1 MEEIIIEK
9 QEIVDKLHKLS
20 AHIGMKV
27 SAPEMLASTADD
39 EAKIDIMFD
48 AATVELLNVLLP
60 YASVLKSGGRV
71 VYSLDM
77 PVNWKRAQLPALQGF
92 CNDFLLHSLLARWF
106 DFLKNDSAGL
116 YRALN
121 KENAAAII
129 HLLQLREK
137 PAR

>member
-39 EAKIDIMFD
+39 EAKIDIMLG
-48 AATVELLNVLLP
+48 AASVELLNVLLP
-60 YASVLKSGGRV
+60 YASLQQSGGRV

-92 CNDFLLHSLLARWF
+92 CNDFLFCGKRIVFINRHHVRKLV
-106 DFLKNDSAGL
+106 
-116 YRALN
+116 
-121 KENAAAII
+121 
-129 HLLQLREK
+129 
-137 PAR
+137 

>member
-9 QEIVDKLHKLS
+9 QKIVDKLHKLS

-27 SAPEMLASTADD
+27 AAPEMLASTADD
-39 EAKIDIMFD
+39 EAKIDIMFS
-48 AATVELLNVLLP
+48 AASVELLNVLQP
-60 YASVLKSGGRV
+60 YATVQQSEGRV

-77 PVNWKRAQLPALQGF
+77 PVNWKRAQLPVLQSF

-121 KENAAAII
+121 KENAVAII

-137 PAR
+137 PFR